1 MKNMKSLNKDGYTYY
16 FKRFTPIICVLFIG
30 VLLSVYVNSIIK
42 ERNTNRLK
50 TEFESRAKAYTNA
63 IENSFR
69 EYIEISEFLKNHILF
84 SGNLDRKQFSLYA
97 TNILSRH
104 SGLQA
109 LSWNPVVKNKFR
121 KDYETKAR
129 IDGINEF
136 QFTERS
142 DKNVLVPAKIRDEYV
157 IIYYIEPIK
166 NNRLAL
172 GYDIASNSIRKH
184 AIDKAFDTGEPV
196 ATAKITLVQE
206 TGNQF
211 GTLLL
216 NPIYRDVDSID
227 AIEKRRS
234 NKRGLAVEVLRIGDT
249 VNEALKD
256 FRDQNFVL
264 YLIDTTEKEK
274 PDLLYK
280 LPSDQTPIS
289 EIIAKDPE
297 SRKGIYFQ
305 TEFDFADRQWE
316 IVIAP
321 SKKFLKGQSKLEN
334 WIALLIGLI
343 LTALFVSY
351 LLNRIIHIQEI
362 EFRIN
367 QESTAKK
374 QLRESEHNLN
384 IHLQNT
390 TIGAISYDLNFR
402 ITEWNPAA
410 EAIFGYSKA
419 ETLGKHVAELILP
432 CDMKELVDGIFK
444 DVISEKGGARS
455 KNENITKDGRR
466 IICDWYN
473 TALKD
478 LNGNV
483 FGMASLA
490 NDITE
495 SKLREDLVQAQ
506 YKLSQAFNIVDELKD
521 GLSFCMDAVLLAS
534 DLDCGGIYL
543 LDHNCGDLE
552 LVFHKGLSKSFVK
565 STSRFK
571 KKSSN
576 TELVM
581 KGNPIYTTHQQLG
594 VSLDQPESNEN
605 LLAIAIVPIK
615 YQNQILGCMNIAS
628 KSKDTVP
635 DRSKLALETIAN
647 QIGNAIVQFNSQKD
661 LQESEER
668 YRSLIEGQTDFVSRF
683 LSDGTFIF
691 VNDVWCQFFNT
702 SKEEIIGSKWNS
714 LIFKEAFRYVQEKLA
729 PLSPTNPTV
738 SVENRV
744 VSGKGDIHWIHFAN
758 QGFFDDEGNLK
769 EIQSVGRDIT
779 ERKKNELILQQTKRL
794 LNEAQEIGNIGAW
807 EYDVISGEAFWTSN
821 LYKIFGYLPDEIQRT
836 HPFFIEHIVHPEDQA
851 EVSDQFKKILSG
863 KQKIS
868 MKFRAITKN
877 GHEIILHGV
886 VVPDLNESGE
896 IFRIYGVN
904 MDITEQKKAE
914 KQLQQSQKMESIGRL
929 AGGVAHDYNNALTAI
944 MGYTELAMTDADPNG
959 NLHADL
965 NEVLKASRQAK
976 DITRQLLAFARK
988 QTIAPQVIDLNMNIK
1003 NMSKMLQHLIGE
1015 DIDLAWFPGKNLCP
1029 VKMDPSQIDQ
1039 ILANLC
1045 VNAKD
1050 AIAGVGKITI
1060 ETDMVTLDEAYCAH
1074 HAGFIPGGFVLMAIS
1089 DNGCGMDKEI
1099 LDNIFEPFFTTKDID
1114 EGTGLGLSTVYG
1126 IVKQNNG
1133 FINVYSEQGSGTTI
1147 TIYLPREDSKAVE
1160 IQQESTEE
1168 IPQGRGETILVVED
1182 DIAILKLTQK
1192 ILEGLGYK
1200 VLAANS
1206 PKGAIQL
1213 AIELAK
1219 EYTNEIHL
1227 IVTDVIMP
1235 EMYGNEL
1242 VKSLQPLY
1250 PDLKHIFMSGHTYNA
1265 IAHHG
1270 VLDEGVTFIQKP
1282 FSQIDLAKIV
1292 RKVLDKNE

>member
-1 MKNMKSLNKDGYTYY
+1 MKNIKSLNKDGYTYY

-63 IENSFR
+63 IQNSFR
-69 EYIEISEFLKNHILF
+69 KYLEISEFLKDHILF

-121 KDYETKAR
+121 ADYETNAR

-142 DKNVLVPAKIRDEYV
+142 DKGVLVPAKSRDEYV
-157 IIYYIEPIK
+157 IVYYIEPIK
-166 NNRLAL
+166 KNRPAL
-172 GYDIASNSIRKH
+172 GYDIGSNPIRKQ
-184 AIDKAFDTGEPV
+184 AIDTAFDTGEPV

-206 TGNQF
+206 TGYQF

-216 NPIYRDVDSID
+216 NPIYCDANAID
-227 AIEKRRS
+227 TIEKRRS
-234 NKRGLAVEVLRIGDT
+234 NKRGLAVVVLRIGDI
-249 VNEALKD
+249 VNHALKD
-256 FRDQNFVL
+256 FRNQNVLL
-264 YLIDTTEKEK
+264 YLFDTTEKEK
-274 PDLLYK
+274 ADLLYK
-280 LPSDQTPIS
+280 LPFDKKPIS

-297 SRKGIYFQ
+297 SRKGLYFQ
-305 TEFDFADRQWE
+305 TEFDFESRQWK

-321 SKKFLKGQSKLEN
+321 SKSFIEDQSQLAN
-334 WIALLIGLI
+334 WISLLVGLI
-343 LTALFVSY
+343 LTAIFVSY
-351 LLNRIIHIQEI
+351 LLNRINHIEAI
-362 EFRIN
+362 EYRII

-374 QLRESEHNLN
+374 QLRKSEYNLN
-384 IHLQNT
+384 THLQNT
-390 TIGAISYDLNFR
+390 TIGSISWDLNFR

-419 ETLGKHVAELILP
+419 EILGKRVAELILP
-432 CDMKELVDGIFK
+432 GDMKELVDGIFK
-444 DVISEKGGARS
+444 DVISDKGGARS

-483 FGMASLA
+483 IGMASLVH
-490 NDITE
+490 DIT
-495 SKLREDLVQAQ
+495 KRKQREDLERAR

-521 GLSFCMDAVLLAS
+521 GLSFCMDATLLAANM
-534 DLDCGGIYL
+534 DCGGIYL
-543 LDHNCGDLE
+543 VNYTCGDLE
-552 LVFHKGLSKSFVK
+552 LVFHKGLSKNFVK
-565 STSRFK
+565 STSIFK
-571 KKSSN
+571 KESSH
-576 TELVM
+576 TALVM
-581 KGNPIYTTHQQLG
+581 KGKPIYTTHQQLE
-594 VSLDQPESNEN
+594 VSLDITELNEN
-605 LLAIAIVPIK
+605 IRAIAIVPIK
-615 YQNQILGCMNIAS
+615 YRDQILGCINIAS
-628 KSKDTVP
+628 KSKDAVSES
-635 DRSKLALETIAN
+635 SKLNLETIAN

-661 LQESEER
+661 LRESEER

-691 VNDVWCQFFNT
+691 VNDMWCQFFNK
-702 SKEEIIGSKWNS
+702 SKKEIIGSKWDPV
-714 LIFKEAFRYVQEKLA
+714 LVEDDLKYVQEKLA
-729 PLSPTNPTV
+729 SLSPTNPTV
-738 SVENRV
+738 HIENRMA
-744 VSGKGDIHWIHFAN
+744 SGKGDIHWIQFAN
-758 QGFFDDEGNLK
+758 QGFFDDDGNLM

-779 ERKKNELILQQTKRL
+779 ERKENELILQQTRRL
-794 LNEAQEIGNIGAW
+794 LNEAQEIGNLGAW
-807 EYDVISGEAFWTSN
+807 EYDAVSRETFLTSN
-821 LYKIFGYLPDEIQRT
+821 LYRMYGYKPEEIKDT
-836 HPFFIEHIVHPEDQA
+836 HRFFIKHIVHPEDKT

-868 MKFRAITKN
+868 MEFRAITKD

-886 VVPDLNESGE
+886 VVPELNESGE
-896 IFRIYGVN
+896 LLRIYGVN

-914 KQLQQSQKMESIGRL
+914 KQFQQSQKMESIGRL

-959 NLHADL
+959 HLHADL

-988 QTIAPQVIDLNMNIK
+988 QTIAPQVIDLNMNIE
-1003 NMSKMLQHLIGE
+1003 NMSKMLRHLIGE
-1015 DIDLAWFPGKNLCP
+1015 DIDLDWFPGENLCP
-1029 VKMDPSQIDQ
+1029 IKMDPSQIDQ

-1050 AIAGVGKITI
+1050 AIDGVGKITI
-1060 ETDMVTLDEAYCAH
+1060 ETDMVTLDEAYCAD

-1133 FINVYSEQGSGTTI
+1133 FINVYSEKGSGTTI

-1160 IQQESTEE
+1160 TQRESTEE

-1182 DIAILKLTQK
+1182 DISILKLTQK
-1192 ILEGLGYK
+1192 IFKGLGYN

-1206 PKGAIQL
+1206 PKGAI
-1213 AIELAK
+1213 EVAK

-1227 IVTDVIMP
+1227 ILTDVIMP
-1235 EMYGNEL
+1235 EMYGDKL

-1270 VLDEGVTFIQKP
+1270 VLGKGVAFIQKP